1 MPTES
6 IELWAIEPMTVFAA
20 DDPTVLASLIDPQT
34 ETAETD
40 LEMA

>member
-1 MPTES
+1 MPAEP

-20 DDPTVLASLIDPQT
+20 DDPAVQASLIDPQT